1 MNIVC
6 TERNR
11 NLVVKINGEIDHHS
25 AEEIRDRIERDF
37 ARSNAKNIIFDLAN
51 VGFMDSSGIGM
62 IIGRY
67 KQLEKQGGRVF
78 AINISGNLNR
88 IFEIS
93 GLKKIIGCYDSLDD
107 AVNANN
113 GTV

>member
-1 MNIVC
+1 MNIIC

-11 NLVVKINGEIDHHS
+11 NLIVKIIGEIDHHT
-25 AEEIRDRIERDF
+25 AEEIRDKVEREF
-37 ARSNAKNIIFDLAN
+37 ARSTAKNIIFDLAN

-62 IIGRY
+62 FIGRY
-67 KQLEKQGGRVF
+67 RHLEKQGGKVF
-78 AINISGNLNR
+78 AINISSNLNR

-107 AVNANN
+107 AVNN
-113 GTV
+113 GI